1 VAELADYERRFR
13 RAGLP
18 LFIEDYS
25 AREDVWTRAA
35 PFFALVFIGEML
47 GAIDLDWSFL
57 ANLGAALGGLAIL
70 LGAFGLINLLRKR
83 PFWSLPQDVGAL
95 ELAGFVLLPAAL
107 PLIFGGQWGSAVLT
121 AAANLV
127 LLALA
132 FGVIRYGLF
141 AIVRWSGAGLFEQL
155 AASVSVISRAVPLLL
170 VFALVLFINTEMWQV
185 FSRMPDAFL
194 AIVGGLFVLAGS
206 VFVAA
211 RLPREVRELEEDA
224 GAAGPPLA
232 NRERFNVGLVM
243 FVSQALQ
250 ILVVSVAIG
259 AFFVVF
265 GALAVGPEVRDAW
278 EVERQGVVL
287 RMTLFGEQVQVTEA
301 LLRVSGGIA
310 AFAGLYYAIAVLTDA
325 TYRQEFRD
333 ELTEEMADSFAA
345 RAEYLQLRSPGSSG
359 RLRPRVE

>member
-1 VAELADYERRFR
+1 VAELTDYERRFR

-35 PFFALVFIGEML
+35 PLFALVFIGEML

-70 LGAFGLINLLRKR
+70 LGAFGLLNLMRGR
-83 PFWSLPQDVGAL
+83 PFWSLPQDVGPA
-95 ELAGFVLLPAAL
+95 ELTAFVVVPAAL
-107 PLIFGGQWGSAVLT
+107 PLIFGGQWASALVT
-121 AAANLV
+121 AAANL
-127 LLALA
+127 LLLGLA

-141 AIVRWSGAGLFEQL
+141 AIVRWTGARLFEQL
-155 AASVSVISRAVPLLL
+155 AASLSVISRAVPLLL

-194 AIVGGLFVLAGS
+194 VLVGVLFVLAGS
-206 VFVAA
+206 VFIAA
-211 RLPREVRELEEDA
+211 QLPREVRELEEGA
-224 GAAGPPLA
+224 GSAGPPLEP
-232 NRERFNVGLVM
+232 RQRFNVGLVM
-243 FVSQALQ
+243 FVGQALQ
-250 ILVVSVAIG
+250 ILVVSLAVA

-265 GALAVGPEVRDAW
+265 GSMAVGPDIREAW
-278 EVERQGVVL
+278 EVEHEEVL
-287 RMTLFGEQVQVTEA
+287 LRLTLFGEQLQVTEA

-310 AFAGLYYAIAVLTDA
+310 AFAGLYYAIAVLTDS

-345 RAEYLQLRSPGSSG
+345 RAEYLRLRS
-359 RLRPRVE
+359 V